1 MFQKIFAIA
10 RKELHLWLQSPG
22 NWLVVFLVPFAFI
35 GIFGSVFSTGT
46 PVVTVFAVNED
57 QGELGAEILDQLEKS
72 ENLEFIRLETRAEAD
87 RRVGKGDRLAAVVVP
102 PDFSQAVTTKD
113 GASLLVIVDPGQADQ
128 AGIVTG
134 LVQEALIKPIVFAEI
149 ERAISGLFKDKTVEA
164 ANQDLFKIFLNAG
177 LKAVVAKSVN
187 EAIDDPLLRIEPRP
201 YSEQATQKEV
211 NLLNSMVPG
220 FALMFGFFMVSH
232 LGGTVVQERASG
244 TLRRLIVSPVKRGA
258 LLVGKALPFFGLAL
272 FQLAFVLALCN
283 LVFDVP
289 LGSSFWGLMIV
300 LASTALVVAG
310 MGIMVAALARSE
322 TQAGVVATLIVLAMA
337 AVSGCLMPQINVP
350 GINMITPHY
359 WAMEGIQNIISRG
372 LGVSDILPQAG
383 VLLGMAVIYFAIG
396 AWRFRFDR

>member
-1 MFQKIFAIA
+1 MFRKIFAIA
-10 RKELHLWLQSPG
+10 RKELRLWLQSPG
-22 NWLVVFLVPFAFI
+22 NWLVVFLVPFAFV

-57 QGELGAEILDQLEKS
+57 QGELGADILDQLEKS

-102 PDFSQAVTTKD
+102 ENFSQAVTTKD

-149 ERAISGLFKDKTVEA
+149 ERAISGLFKDKSVEA
-164 ANQDLFKIFLNAG
+164 ADKDLFQIFINAG

-187 EAIDDPLLRIEPRP
+187 EAIDDPLLRIEPQP
-201 YSEQATQKEV
+201 YSEQATQTEV

-232 LGGTVVQERASG
+232 LGDTVIKERGSG
-244 TLRRLIVSPVKRGA
+244 TLRRLIVSPVQRAA
-258 LLVGKALPFFGLAL
+258 LLVGKALPYFGLAL

-283 LVFDVP
+283 LIFDVP

-337 AVSGCLMPQINVP
+337 AISGCLMPQIKVP
-350 GINMITPHY
+350 GISMVTPHY

-383 VLLGMAVIYFAIG
+383 VLVGMAVVYFVIG
-396 AWRFRFDR
+396 AWRFKFDQ

>member
-187 EAIDDPLLRIEPRP
+187 EAIDDPLLRIEPQP

>member
-1 MFQKIFAIA
+1 MFRKIFTIA
-10 RKELHLWLQSPG
+10 RKELRLWFQTPG
-22 NWLVVFLVPFAFI
+22 NWMVVFLVPFAFI

-57 QGELGAEILDQLEKS
+57 QGELGAEILDTLEKS
-72 ENLEFIRLETRAEAD
+72 ENLAFIRLETRAEAD
-87 RRVGKGDRLAAVVVP
+87 RRVEKGDRLAAVVVP
-102 PDFSQAVTTKD
+102 ADFSQALTSKE
-113 GASLLVIVDPGQADQ
+113 GATLLVIVDPGQADQ

-149 ERAISGLFKDKTVEA
+149 ERAISGLFKDKSIQA
-164 ANQDLFKIFLNAG
+164 ADQDLFQIFINAG

-187 EAIDDPLLRIEPRP
+187 EAIDDPLLRIEPEP
-201 YSEQATQKEV
+201 YSEQATQREI

-220 FALMFGFFMVSH
+220 FALMFGFFMISH
-232 LGGTVVQERASG
+232 LGETVVKERASG
-244 TLRRLIVSPVKRGA
+244 TLRRLIVSPVNRAA

-322 TQAGVVATLIVLAMA
+322 TQAGVVSTLVVLGMA
-337 AVSGCLMPQINVP
+337 AISGCLMPQIKVP
-350 GINMITPHY
+350 GISMVTPHY

-372 LGVSDILPQAG
+372 LGVQDILPQAG
-383 VLLGMAVIYFAIG
+383 VLLGMAVLYFAIG
-396 AWRFRFDR
+396 AARFKFDR